1 MTGMLIYIPW
11 PTNTGYA
18 MHRAETQFLA
28 VARRLVQ
35 DPQRIFFAYRSL
47 EGGHPKSLPETFRNV
62 VAFDFDGGQSQELGN
77 IERVIREHE
86 IDLMLGYDL
95 GVSNPRYSRLRRAGI
110 STVISY
116 WGAPMSPANSG
127 LVLLAKRLQVL
138 CTRSRPDHFVFQS
151 RAMQRLAVQGR
162 GIPSNETS
170 VIRTGVNIGA
180 LPGREARRGYAH
192 VALGVPTDRQL
203 VIFSG
208 HVNARKGIGTLI
220 EAMNEL
226 VFRRGRRDVQV
237 VLLGGV
243 DPAEAALF
251 ERVRLLNLTDY
262 FMFAGYRDD
271 VFDIFSSANI
281 GVLPTTGWDSFPR
294 SGLEMQGCGLPLVVA
309 HRQGLPEMIKEGVT
323 GFTVKPG
330 DPIDL
335 ADRIELLMNDATLQ
349 REMGNRA
356 ADRVREQFT
365 DERFVDELAALIAQV
380 ACGRARLGQPD
391 VTR

>member
-1 MTGMLIYIPW
+1 MKGMLVYIPW

-35 DPQRIFFAYRSL
+35 DPQRIFFAYKSL
-47 EGGHPKSLPETFRNV
+47 AGGHPRSLPESFQNV
-62 VAFDFDGGQSQELGN
+62 VACDFDAGMSRELAD
-77 IERVIREHE
+77 IERVIREHKL
-86 IDLMLGYDL
+86 DVMLGYDL
-95 GVSNPRYSRLRRAGI
+95 GVWRPWYAGLRRAGV
-110 STVISY
+110 STMISY
-116 WGAPMSPANSG
+116 WGAPMSRANSG
-127 LVLLAKRLQVL
+127 LVLIAKRMQVL

-151 RAMQRLAVQGR
+151 RAMQRLAVEGR
-162 GIPSNETS
+162 GIPSSETS
-170 VIRTGVNIGA
+170 VIRTGINIGA
-180 LPGREARRGYAH
+180 LPDREARLGYAH
-192 VALGVPTDRQL
+192 AALGVPADRKL

-226 VFRRGRRDVQV
+226 VHRRGRQDIQA
-237 VLLGGV
+237 VLLGAV

-251 ERVRLLNLTDY
+251 ERVRLLGLTDHV
-262 FMFAGYRDD
+262 MFAGYRDD

-309 HRQGLPEMIKEGVT
+309 HRHGLPEMIEEGVT
-323 GFTVKPG
+323 GFSVKPG
-330 DPIDL
+330 DPMDL
-335 ADRIELLMNDATLQ
+335 ADRVELLMNDDTLQ
-349 REMGNRA
+349 RDMGNRA

-365 DERFVDELAALIAQV
+365 DTRFVAELAALI
-380 ACGRARLGQPD
+380 GQISST
-391 VTR
+391 VTS